1 MEEQLQYSVDSY
13 RFLDRSVKKMVRSWI
28 RKEQSREIP
37 WTPLRKP
44 LSESKVAIISSAG
57 LALKS
62 DRPFDQ
68 QGERKNPWW
77 GDPSYRVLPKHAT
90 GLDVSLYHMHINPQL
105 VEQDLNTLLP
115 LQPLQE
121 LASDGEIGSAANHH
135 YSYMGYILQ
144 PKVLLQKSV
153 PAMIHQ
159 MKQDGV
165 DIVVLVPG

>member
-1 MEEQLQYSVDSY
+1 MEGQLQYCVNSY
-13 RFLDRSVKKMVRSWI
+13 RFLDGAVKKMVRSWI
-28 RKEQSREIP
+28 RKEHSREIP
-37 WTPLRKP
+37 WTALRKP

-57 LALKS
+57 LALKT
-62 DRPFDQ
+62 DKPFDQ

-77 GDPSYRVLPKHAT
+77 SDPSYRVLPKNAT
-90 GLDVSLYHMHINPQL
+90 GSDVALYHMHINPDL

-121 LASDGEIGSAANHH
+121 LAADGEIGSAADHH
-135 YSYMGYILQ
+135 YSYMGYTLQ

-153 PAMIHQ
+153 PAMIRQ
-159 MKQDGV
+159 MKQEAV

>member
-1 MEEQLQYSVDSY
+1 MEEQLQYCVNSY
-13 RFLDRSVKKMVRSWI
+13 RFLDGAVKKMVRSWI

-37 WTPLRKP
+37 WTALCKP

-57 LALKS
+57 LALKT
-62 DRPFDQ
+62 DKPFDQ

-77 GDPSYRVLPKHAT
+77 SDPSYRVLPKNAT
-90 GLDVSLYHMHINPQL
+90 GSDVALYHMHINPDL

-115 LQPLQE
+115 LQPLRE
-121 LASDGEIGSAANHH
+121 LAADGEIGSAADHH
-135 YSYMGYILQ
+135 YSYMGYTLQ

-153 PAMIHQ
+153 PAMIRQ
-159 MKQDGV
+159 MKQEAV